1 MQLIQNITCSVKF
14 ALNKNYF
21 NELTFRFINVEVAYS
36 ITSVIKLFLKK
47 SLFEWSQLQDH
58 LK

>member
-36 ITSVIKLFLKK
+36 ITSIIKLFFKK
-47 SLFEWSQLQDH
+47 SLFEWSQL
-58 LK
+58 